1 MPLTRR
7 SLLQISIAAAAPL
20 AAPGASTAG
29 RASSGTHDSLDP
41 DTDAGRAFIF
51 RKLAYATDDTVGYWW
66 LEGTRYGL
74 VDSELTPFWQIHIGN
89 LFRVHELPGGDY
101 EVDFLSVSFYTD
113 VNSGQYLQKFV
124 NPYTHKTIDIG
135 YYPPKVVTVHFGA
148 DGDRNPV
155 TDADGITH
163 TDAIGAA
170 RIEGDRIW
178 VQADRLLHRDAAA
191 PKGPVRV
198 NDLCTYFGST
208 REVANPHDTMPAAG
222 LMFTDINAWPTWLDM
237 GDRPGSYYSRMLGQ
251 KVSTY
256 QQMPALWR
264 TLLAQEHPDI
274 ARDPARMLA
283 RSGR

>member
-7 SLLQISIAAAAPL
+7 SLLQLSLAAAAPL
-20 AAPGASTAG
+20 AAIGASTA
-29 RASSGTHDSLDP
+29 AADVSLDP
-41 DTDAGRAFIF
+41 DTNTGRARIF
-51 RKLAYATDDTVGYWW
+51 RKLAYATDDSVGYWW

-89 LFRVHELPGGDY
+89 LFRVHELPGGAY

-113 VNSGQYLQKFV
+113 VNSGQYLRKFD
-124 NPYTHKTIDIG
+124 NPFTRRTIDVG
-135 YYPPKVVTVHFGA
+135 YYPPKVVTVPFGA
-148 DGDRNPV
+148 DGDKNPV
-155 TDADGITH
+155 IDADGITH

-178 VQADRLLHRDAAA
+178 VQGDRLLHRDAAA
-191 PKGPVRV
+191 PKGRVRV
-198 NDLCTYFGST
+198 NDLCTYFGSK
-208 REVANPHDTMPAAG
+208 REVANPRTTMPSAG
-222 LMFTDINAWPTWLDM
+222 LMFTDINDWPSWLEM

-264 TLLAQEHPDI
+264 TLLAQEHPEI
-274 ARDPARMLA
+274 ARDPAGMLA
-283 RSGR
+283 RAAR

>member
-7 SLLQISIAAAAPL
+7 SLLQLSLAAAVPIAAPE
-20 AAPGASTAG
+20 PSTA
-29 RASSGTHDSLDP
+29 AAHGTLDP
-41 DTDAGRAFIF
+41 DTDAGRTLIF
-51 RKLAYATDDTVGYWW
+51 RKLAYATDDKVGYWW
-66 LEGTRYGL
+66 LDGIRYGL
-74 VDSELTPFWQIHIGN
+74 VDSELTPFWHIHIGN
-89 LFRVHELPGGDY
+89 LFRVHDLPGGAY
-101 EVDFLSVSFYTD
+101 EVDFLSVSFYTHVD
-113 VNSGQYLQKFV
+113 SGQYLRKFV
-124 NPYTHKTIDIG
+124 NPYTRKSIDIG

-163 TDAIGAA
+163 TDAIGPA

-178 VQADRLLHRDAAA
+178 VLGDRLLHREAAA

-208 REVANPHDTMPAAG
+208 REVANPRNTMPSAG
-222 LMFTDINAWPTWLDM
+222 LMFTDINEWPPWLEM

-256 QQMPALWR
+256 AQMPALWR
-264 TLLAQEHPDI
+264 TLLAQEYPEI
-274 ARDPARMLA
+274 ARDPAGMLA
-283 RSGR
+283 RSAR

>member
-7 SLLQISIAAAAPL
+7 SLLQISMAALAPMAASGPCT
-20 AAPGASTAG
+20 ASAHG
-29 RASSGTHDSLDP
+29 SLDP
-41 DTDAGRAFIF
+41 DTDAGRTLIF

-89 LFRVHELPGGDY
+89 LFRVHELPGGAY

-113 VNSGQYLQKFV
+113 VNSGQYLRKFV
-124 NPYTHKTIDIG
+124 NPYTRKTIDIG
-135 YYPPKVVTVHFGA
+135 YYPPAVVTVHFGA

-163 TDAIGAA
+163 TDAIGPV

-208 REVANPHDTMPAAG
+208 REVGNPHDKMPSAG
-222 LMFTDINAWPTWLDM
+222 LMFTDINAWPAWLEM

-251 KVSTY
+251 KVSSY
-256 QQMPALWR
+256 RQMPASWR
-264 TLLAQEHPDI
+264 ALLAQEHPEI
-274 ARDPARMLA
+274 ARDPAGMLT
-283 RSGR
+283 RPVR